1 MSKRKTDVIENF
13 GERLAQ
19 LRKAAGYTQVEFA
32 AEVGITQRMVAYY
45 EVPNAQP
52 PAHLLPQMAQ
62 VLGVG
67 ADVLLGMA
75 QPRKVKRL
83 ATNSLERRL
92 LAIEKLDP
100 KAKRQITQLLD
111 TFIEREKLK
120 QRVDELFAA
129 MDRMAAVDEPAVMSP
144 EEVAQEIAAMRTE
157 QRDKRAN

>member
-13 GERLAQ
+13 GERLAS

-75 QPRKVKRL
+75 QARKVKRL

-92 LAIEKLDP
+92 LAIEKLDTTE
-100 KAKRQITQLLD
+100 KRQVLQLID
-111 TFIEREKLK
+111 AFIERGQLRSKV
-120 QRVDELFAA
+120 QGR
-129 MDRMAAVDEPAVMSP
+129 S
-144 EEVAQEIAAMRTE
+144 AQ
-157 QRDKRAN
+157 

>member
-1 MSKRKTDVIENF
+1 MSKRKTDMIENF
-13 GERLAQ
+13 GERLAS

-45 EVPNAQP
+45 EAPNAQP
-52 PAHLLPQMAQ
+52 LAHLLPQMAQ

-75 QPRKVKRL
+75 QPRRVKRL
-83 ATNSLERRL
+83 ATNSLDRRL
-92 LAIEKLDP
+92 LEIEKLDP

-120 QRVDELFAA
+120 QRLNPQRAA
-129 MDRMAAVDEPAVMSP
+129 QGA
-144 EEVAQEIAAMRTE
+144 
-157 QRDKRAN
+157 